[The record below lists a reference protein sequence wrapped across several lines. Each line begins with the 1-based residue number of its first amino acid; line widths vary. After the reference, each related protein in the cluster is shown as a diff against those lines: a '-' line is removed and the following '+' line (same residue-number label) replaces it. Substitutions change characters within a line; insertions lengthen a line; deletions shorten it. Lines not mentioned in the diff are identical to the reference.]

1 MTVSPIRV
9 VLLCDHQYDT
19 LPLRGLAFQSEQ
31 PIKLSVE
38 QMQDEADEWLVDDI
52 DVVIVD
58 ISGLQNIRLCPGDL
72 FDTLYSQVPVILV
85 GDACK
90 AGHAL
95 AGIRA
100 GAQDWLIQEELAQ
113 RPLYDVLERARL
125 EFFRQRNLVVS
136 QAQYQSVVEDQ
147 TQLICRFLPD
157 EAFTLTF
164 VNQAYATKL
173 GQTASALKGESLLEL
188 TPYWDRRLFQ
198 RKVAALTPEYPEISY
213 ERQMII
219 DGDIHWIHWSDK
231 AVFDSNG
238 AVMELQSVGTDVSTL
253 RSANQPVE
261 DIQCRFQSFF
271 QNAPIMMQELD
282 AKGRILNVNR
292 CWSDAAGYNADEVKG
307 EHFYRY
313 MDHSVR
319 NESHTVFD
327 TLLQKGWLRNKEC
340 QLLRS
345 DGQLID
351 VLLSATSE
359 FDEKTSTLRFL
370 TVVNEARHFSV
381 VHSLDPCGP
390 QIL

>member
-1 MTVSPIRV
+1 MSVSPICV
-9 VLLCDHQYDT
+9 VLLCDHQYNT
-19 LPLRGLAFQSEQ
+19 LPLRDLAFQSAH

-38 QMQDEADEWLVDDI
+38 QIQNEADEWPVDDI
-52 DVVIVD
+52 DVIIVD
-58 ISGLQNIRLCPGDL
+58 LSGLLKLRLCPGDL

-100 GAQDWLIQEELAQ
+100 GAQDWLIQEELTQ
-113 RPLYDVLERARL
+113 RPLFDVLERARH
-125 EFFRQRNLVVS
+125 EFYQQRNLVVS

-147 TQLICRFLPD
+147 THLICRFLPD

-173 GQTASALKGESLLEL
+173 GKAASTLKGESLLEL

-253 RSANQPVE
+253 RPADQPVE
-261 DIQCRFQSFF
+261 QIQCRFQAFF

-292 CWSDAAGYNADEVKG
+292 CWSDAAGYRADEVKG
-307 EHFYRY
+307 DHFYRY
-313 MDHSVR
+313 MDRSDQ

-327 TLLQKGWLRNKEC
+327 TLLQKGWIKDKEC
-340 QLLRS
+340 QLVRS
-345 DGQLID
+345 DGQVID

-370 TVVNEARHFSV
+370 TVVNEARYVSV
-381 VHSLDPCGP
+381 VPSSAPTSASV
-390 QIL
+390 